1 MSVSNVTIETLSDLF
16 LLLLTSLLIDL
27 INAVGSI
34 DSVMRIILKE
44 FEYQSS
50 LELEHD
56 TYEAIS
62 HIPLA
67 TKIGIHA

>member
-1 MSVSNVTIETLSDLF
+1 MN
-16 LLLLTSLLIDL
+16 IDL
-27 INAVGSI
+27 INAVGNI

>member
-1 MSVSNVTIETLSDLF
+1 MYILLF
-16 LLLLTSLLIDL
+16 FLDL
-27 INAVGSI
+27 INAVGGI

>member
-1 MSVSNVTIETLSDLF
+1 MDDEL
-16 LLLLTSLLIDL
+16 DL

-67 TKIGIHA
+67 TKIGIHAYG

>member
-1 MSVSNVTIETLSDLF
+1 MSTLYPPIYSLHVPLLF
-16 LLLLTSLLIDL
+16 SKDL
-27 INAVGSI
+27 INAVGDI

>member
-1 MSVSNVTIETLSDLF
+1 
-16 LLLLTSLLIDL
+16 
-27 INAVGSI
+27 
-34 DSVMRIILKE
+34 MRIILKE

>member
-1 MSVSNVTIETLSDLF
+1 MGFHYLFNAFPLIHSLHVLF
-16 LLLLTSLLIDL
+16 LLSIDL
-27 INAVGSI
+27 INAVGDI

>member
-1 MSVSNVTIETLSDLF
+1 MLLSLSPGSF
-16 LLLLTSLLIDL
+16 HVEYIDL
-27 INAVGSI
+27 INAVGNI